1 MTNRRIDMMSGGLL
15 PVLFAVGVGL
25 ATMNPRA
32 EASERAAAQTADG
45 ERVVPFRIQVPEA
58 VLTDLKDRLR
68 RTRFPDQ
75 IEGAGWDY
83 GTNLEYLKELT
94 TYWREKFDWREQE
107 RRLNRFEQ
115 FKTKIDG
122 LDVHFVH
129 RRARRPNALPLIIV
143 HGWPGSFMQFHKV
156 IEPLTD
162 PAAHGGRAE
171 DAFDVVVP
179 SLPGYGFSEIPRQ
192 RGYDPQKIAS
202 MFVKLMARLGY
213 TRYGVQA
220 SDFGAPVIRA
230 MALQDPVHVVA
241 YHTESCRSGPPPGV
255 ADPTAGVP
263 EFELARMRDR
273 QAFFSDEEQ
282 AYNRLQGTK
291 PQTLGY
297 ALNDSPAGLAAWII
311 EKYRAWSDVDGNVE
325 KKFTKDELLTNITI
339 YWVTQTAN
347 SAGRLYYEA
356 RHPVRSTGPA
366 GTGGTAAGGPAQP
379 SGPGGQMR
387 RVEAPTACVSWPK
400 DVGFSPRKWME
411 TQFNVKRFSI
421 MPRGGHFGAF
431 EEPELYIDDVRE
443 FFRDYR

>member
-1 MTNRRIDMMSGGLL
+1 MTMRTMVYRAAL
-15 PVLFAVGVGL
+15 AVVFLIAL
-25 ATMNPRA
+25 ATRGDRTEARRLAPA
-32 EASERAAAQTADG
+32 EAPQQAASSASSG
-45 ERVVPFRIQVPEA
+45 PVPFKIHVPDD
-58 VLTDLKDRLR
+58 VLADLKARLA
-68 RTRFPDQ
+68 RTRYPDE
-75 IEGAGWDY
+75 IDGAGWDY
-83 GTNLEYLKELT
+83 GTNLAYLKELL

-115 FKTKIDG
+115 FKMKIDG

-129 RRARRPNALPLIIV
+129 RRAKRPNALPLIMV

-162 PAAHGGRAE
+162 PASYGGRPE

-179 SLPGYGFSEIPRQ
+179 SLPGYGFSDIPRQ
-192 RGYDPQKIAS
+192 RGYDPQKIAT
-202 MFVKLMARLGY
+202 MFVQLMARLGY

-230 MALQDPVHVVA
+230 MAVMDAAHIA
-241 YHTESCRSGPPPGV
+241 GYHTESCRGGPPPGMT
-255 ADPTAGVP
+255 DPAAGIP
-263 EFELARMRDR
+263 ASELERMRDR

-291 PQTLGY
+291 PQTIGY
-297 ALNDSPAGLAAWII
+297 ALNDSPAGLAAWIV
-311 EKYRAWSDVDGNVE
+311 EKFRAWSDVDGHVE

-356 RHPVRSTGPA
+356 RHPVRP
-366 GTGGTAAGGPAQP
+366 AAGSGSGGRAPSNPAT
-379 SGPGGQMR
+379 PGSLP
-387 RVEAPTACVSWPK
+387 RVEVPSACVSWPK
-400 DVGFSPRKWME
+400 DVGFAPRKWME
-411 TQFNVKRFSI
+411 AQYNLKRFTI

-431 EEPELYIDDVRE
+431 EEPQLYVDDVRE
-443 FFRDYR
+443 FFRDLR

>member
-1 MTNRRIDMMSGGLL
+1 MDKKTMRLKRQWLWMVPALAAMVLAHRAEVRRLT
-15 PVLFAVGVGL
+15 LFATL
-25 ATMNPRA
+25 
-32 EASERAAAQTADG
+32 SAQGPGTSAI
-45 ERVVPFRIQVPEA
+45 VPFKIHVPDT
-58 VLTDLKDRLR
+58 VLKDLKDRLAG
-68 RTRFPDQ
+68 TRYPDQ

-83 GTNLEYLKELT
+83 GTNLEYLKELIE
-94 TYWREKFDWREQE
+94 YWRTKFDWREQE

-122 LDVHFVH
+122 LDVHFIH
-129 RRARRPNALPLIIV
+129 RRAQRQSALPLLIV

-162 PAAHGGRAE
+162 PARYGGNAE

-179 SLPGYGFSEIPRQ
+179 SLPGYGFSDIPRH

-202 MFVKLMARLGY
+202 LFVVLMARLGY

-230 MALQDPVHVVA
+230 MAIMDAAHIVG
-241 YHTESCRSGPPPGV
+241 YHTESCRGGPPPGM
-255 ADPTAGVP
+255 ADPNAGIP

-273 QAFFSDEEQ
+273 QGFFSGEEQ
-282 AYNRLQGTK
+282 AYNQIQGTK

-297 ALNDSPAGLAAWII
+297 GLNDSPAGLAAWIV
-311 EKYRAWSDVDGNVE
+311 EKFRAWSDVDGNVE

-356 RHPVRSTGPA
+356 RHPVRSDGVQ
-366 GTGGTAAGGPAQP
+366 TGGRGDRGVTLP
-379 SGPGGQMR
+379 
-387 RVEAPTACVSWPK
+387 RVEVPSACVSWPK
-400 DVGFSPRKWME
+400 DVGFAPRKWME
-411 TQFNVKRFSI
+411 AYYNVKRFTF

-431 EEPELYIDDVRE
+431 EEPQLYLDDVRE
-443 FFRDYR
+443 FFRNYR

>member
-1 MTNRRIDMMSGGLL
+1 MTKRRAIIITTTITILAIGSGVVVMNRRVEAAGGTPLQG
-15 PVLFAVGVGL
+15 AGH
-25 ATMNPRA
+25 AI
-32 EASERAAAQTADG
+32 
-45 ERVVPFRIQVPEA
+45 VPFKIQIPDA
-58 VLTDLKDRLR
+58 VLRDLKDRLS
-68 RTRFPDQ
+68 RTRYPDQ

-83 GTNLEYLKELT
+83 GTNLAYLKELVA
-94 TYWREKFDWREQE
+94 YWRDRFEWREQE

-129 RRARRPNALPLIIV
+129 RRAKRPNALPLIVV

-171 DAFDVVVP
+171 DAFDLVVP
-179 SLPGYGFSEIPRQ
+179 SLPGYGFSDIPRQ
-192 RGYDPQKIAS
+192 RGYDPQKIAG
-202 MFVKLMARLGY
+202 MFVELMSRLGY

-230 MALQDPVHVVA
+230 MALMDSAHIVG
-241 YHTESCRSGPPPGV
+241 YHTESCRGGPPPGM
-255 ADPTAGVP
+255 ADPNAGIP
-263 EFELARMRDR
+263 ESELARMRDR

-297 ALNDSPAGLAAWII
+297 ALNDSPAGLAAWIV
-311 EKYRAWSDVDGNVE
+311 EKFRAWSDVDGDVE

-356 RHPVRSTGPA
+356 RHPLKPV
-366 GTGGTAAGGPAQP
+366 GTA
-379 SGPGGQMR
+379 MR
-387 RVEAPTACVSWPK
+387 RVDVPSACVSWPK
-400 DVGFSPRKWME
+400 DVGFAPRKWME
-411 TQFNVKRFSI
+411 ALYNVKRFVI

-431 EEPELYIDDVRE
+431 EEPQLYVDDVRE